1 MSLEEVA
8 QVFGI
13 HRNSVHDT
21 EKRALRKFK
30 AGIEARGY
38 KLEDFFR

>member
-30 AGIEARGY
+30 EGIEARGY

>member
-13 HRNSVHDT
+13 HRNSVHET
-21 EKRALRKFK
+21 EKRALKKFRI
-30 AGIEARGY
+30 AIEKRGY
-38 KLEDFFR
+38 KMEDFFK

>member
-13 HRNSVHDT
+13 HRNSVRDT
-21 EKRALRKFK
+21 EKRALRKFRE
-30 AGIEARGY
+30 GLEARGY
-38 KLEDFFR
+38 KLEDFF